1 MRVKKKKV
9 QPLGLNHLQAP
20 KPLCEPLAGS
30 LGARAPAGSPTHPAA
45 PLGPFF
51 LCLIPPNIHSDS
63 HFCLSAASQVQLQ
76 QRQGLVPRL
85 PADIPSALGPQQ
97 RWPCPRAPR
106 GTRGAEI
113 PPGSAAPGA
122 VPRCWGQP
130 SPCRE
135 LGVPVRGRPVP
146 PGRAGA
152 RCPCRG
158 SSGSARCLCRPVGAR
173 GVACPLNGLQQ
184 RQVLGKA
191 TRDGSCWCKGYS
203 SLPALIQLR
212 YTQYR
217 RGCSGQAL
225 PQRRCCSPDCPL
237 PWEPQ
242 EPRRPGA
249 AASGRRV
256 PMEQDG
262 VAGSTAD
269 TGGAGSTAPPGAE
282 PSTTPPGPAAPP
294 DTEPA
299 AQAQGAGQE
308 EPGKEKKGAGGKE
321 PAKEEPP
328 GGEAKP
334 SEEKGPAAAG
344 ARDGGKEEP
353 VKEKAQPGGE
363 PPEGKEP
370 AAAQAQGAGKGEP
383 PEERAEAAAEPQ
395 AGDAAQ
401 PAQEKGPAEAGAQ
414 DGGKEE
420 PRKEKAAGAP
430 EAEGGG
436 KAEPTPQEEAPAA
449 AKAQD
454 GEKAAEKVEKSP
466 AAKAAQDGGKGE
478 PPKEDATAAA
488 AEEPRAAKAQ
498 DGEKKDTKEEKAPAA
513 ATAQGGSKEPTKEE
527 TPAAAEAQAEGD
539 KAAGAQQSSG
549 QQPPRGPEPS
559 RPALLQSL
567 SCPAA
572 CQREE
577 QPGAEVAAME
587 VIPEETA
594 VAPATE
600 GLGEPTPAQGDL
612 RPPEQP
618 DPAGSAGTPQ
628 ERTLPGATGQPQPGS
643 EPPGDA
649 EQPGPGAAGQPS
661 STEAEPPLS
670 PYLTPDFGKED
681 PFEILDDVPPP
692 PAPFAHRIVTLHSAS
707 VSSQFS
713 LSSKEILGGG
723 KFGEVHTC
731 TEKQTGL
738 KLAAKVIKKQG
749 AKDKEMVLLEI
760 DVMNQLNH
768 RNLIQLYDAIE
779 TPREII
785 LFMEFIEGGELFE
798 RIVDD
803 DYHLTEVD
811 CMVFVRQICEGIRFM
826 HHMRVLHLDLKPENI
841 LCVAATGHMVKIIDF
856 GLARRY
862 NPQEKLKVNFG
873 TPEFLSPEVVNYEQV
888 SYSTDMW
895 SMGVITYMLLS
906 GLSPFLG
913 DNDTETLNNVLAANW
928 YFDEETF
935 ESVSEEAK
943 DFVSNLIIKEKSGR
957 MSAGQCLQH
966 PWLNNL
972 AEKAKRCNR
981 RLKSQV
987 LLKKYVMRRRWK
999 KNFIGVCAAN
1009 RFKKITSSGS
1019 LTALGV

>member
-1 MRVKKKKV
+1 
-9 QPLGLNHLQAP
+9 
-20 KPLCEPLAGS
+20 
-30 LGARAPAGSPTHPAA
+30 
-45 PLGPFF
+45 
-51 LCLIPPNIHSDS
+51 
-63 HFCLSAASQVQLQ
+63 
-76 QRQGLVPRL
+76 
-85 PADIPSALGPQQ
+85 
-97 RWPCPRAPR
+97 
-106 GTRGAEI
+106 
-113 PPGSAAPGA
+113 
-122 VPRCWGQP
+122 
-130 SPCRE
+130 
-135 LGVPVRGRPVP
+135 
-146 PGRAGA
+146 
-152 RCPCRG
+152 
-158 SSGSARCLCRPVGAR
+158 
-173 GVACPLNGLQQ
+173 
-184 RQVLGKA
+184 
-191 TRDGSCWCKGYS
+191 
-203 SLPALIQLR
+203 
-212 YTQYR
+212 
-217 RGCSGQAL
+217 
-225 PQRRCCSPDCPL
+225 
-237 PWEPQ
+237 
-242 EPRRPGA
+242 
-249 AASGRRV
+249 
-256 PMEQDG
+256 MEQDG
-262 VAGSTAD
+262 VAGSAAD
-269 TGGAGSTAPPGAE
+269 AGGAGSTAPPGAE
-282 PSTTPPGPAAPP
+282 ASTTPRAPP
-294 DTEPA
+294 DAEPAEGKGPAA

-308 EPGKEKKGAGGKE
+308 EPGKEKAAAAEARDAGRKE
-321 PAKEEPP
+321 PAKEEPK
-328 GGEAKP
+328 GGEAEP
-334 SEEKGPAAAG
+334 SEKGPAAAG

-353 VKEKAQPGGE
+353 VKGKALPEGE
-363 PPEGKEP
+363 PQGGTAEPAEGKVP
-370 AAAQAQGAGKGEP
+370 AAAQARGAGKGEP
-383 PEERAEAAAEPQ
+383 PKKAEAAAEPQ
-395 AGDAAQ
+395 AGNAAQ
-401 PAQEKGPAEAGAQ
+401 PAQEKGPAGAGAQ

-420 PRKEKAAGAP
+420 PTEKAGGVP

-436 KAEPTPQEEAPAA
+436 KTEPTEGKAPAAVEAEGGKAEPAEGTAQARDGAGEEPVKEKAPAA
-449 AKAQD
+449 AKAQE
-454 GEKAAEKVEKSP
+454 GGKKAAKAEKTPAAKKPAKEKAPAAVKDGGKEAPVKEKATAAPAKVEKS
-466 AAKAAQDGGKGE
+466 AAVTKAQDGGKGE
-478 PPKEDATAAA
+478 PPKEGATAAA
-488 AEEPRAAKAQ
+488 KEEATAAA
-498 DGEKKDTKEEKAPAA
+498 EKAPAT
-513 ATAQGGSKEPTKEE
+513 ATAQDGGKEPTKEE
-527 TPAAAEAQAEGD
+527 APAAAEAQPEGE
-539 KAAGAQQSSG
+539 KAAGAEVTSK
-549 QQPPRGPEPS
+549 QQPPRGPEPA

-577 QPGAEVAAME
+577 RPGAEVAAME
-587 VIPEETA
+587 MIPEETA
-594 VAPATE
+594 VAAATE
-600 GLGEPTPAQGDL
+600 GLVEPALAQGDL
-612 RPPEQP
+612 RPPKQP
-618 DPAGSAGTPQ
+618 DPAGSAGIPQ
-628 ERTLPGATGQPQPGS
+628 ERTLPGAAGQPQPAS

-661 STEAEPPLS
+661 STEGEPPPS

-692 PAPFAHRIVTLHSAS
+692 PAPFAHRIVTLRSAS

-935 ESVSEEAK
+935 EGISDEAK

-957 MSAGQCLQH
+957 MSAGQCLKH